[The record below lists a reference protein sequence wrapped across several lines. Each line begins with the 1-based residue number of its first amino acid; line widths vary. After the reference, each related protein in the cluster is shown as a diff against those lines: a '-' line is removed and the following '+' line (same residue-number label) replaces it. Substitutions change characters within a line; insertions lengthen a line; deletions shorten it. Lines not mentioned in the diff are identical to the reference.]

1 MKSLFIGEITFF
13 FAETNSDLYIKS
25 AIILKFYFMFTDR
38 YDAAKQLVKKLEKYN
53 DTDAVIIAI
62 PRGGVPLGH
71 YIAKTLGLPLE
82 ISLSKK

>member
-1 MKSLFIGEITFF
+1 
-13 FAETNSDLYIKS
+13 
-25 AIILKFYFMFTDR
+25 MFTDR

-71 YIAKTLGLPLE
+71 YIAKTLGLTLE

>member
-1 MKSLFIGEITFF
+1 
-13 FAETNSDLYIKS
+13 
-25 AIILKFYFMFTDR
+25 MFTDR
-38 YDAAKQLVKKLEKYN
+38 YDAAKQLVKKLEKYKN
-53 DTDAVIIAI
+53 KNAIIIAI